1 MTGKDLEVLQLL
13 PESVGKV
20 TNLEDAGPG
29 PLKLVVPQTP
39 EVLLPPGDHGLPEV
53 LLLSVE
59 HRLMSVMA
67 QGNGIQNK
75 ILEIAYTFVHS
86 NTFSI

>member
-20 TNLEDAGPG
+20 TNLEDPGPG
-29 PLKLVVPQTP
+29 PLELVISQTP

-53 LLLSVE
+53 LLLSVQ
-59 HRLMSVMA
+59 HCLVRVMA
-67 QGNGIQNK
+67 QRNRVQNK
-75 ILEIAYTFVHS
+75 ILEIVHS
-86 NTFSI
+86 NVCSFLIVI